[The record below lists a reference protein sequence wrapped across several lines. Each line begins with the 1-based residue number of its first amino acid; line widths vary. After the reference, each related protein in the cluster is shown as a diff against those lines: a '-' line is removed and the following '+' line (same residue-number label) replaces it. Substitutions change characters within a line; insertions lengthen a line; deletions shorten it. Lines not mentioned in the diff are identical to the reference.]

1 METPGD
7 AGEEDELDDGVRVRV
22 AWWDGDDAMEEPRKD
37 GLLGAASGS
46 ELFVAP
52 QPASRNATASTDSPR
67 GLTSG
72 DATGDDEE
80 PSVVARPGQ
89 VRVRVQCA

>member
-1 METPGD
+1 LETPGD

-22 AWWDGDDAMEEPRKD
+22 AWWDRDAVEELRKD

-52 QPASRNATASTDSPR
+52 QPASRNATATTDSPR
-67 GLTSG
+67 DLTSG
-72 DATGDDEE
+72 DATGDEE
-80 PSVVARPGQ
+80 ESSVVARPGQ
-89 VRVRVQCA
+89 VRVRVHYA